1 MILPS
6 EPVWLSAEDAE
17 AIVGA
22 LAELYPDH
30 RVQVVRPHSLGGALE
45 RACNRYHYNSER
57 NLFRLAADYVYSLGK
72 AHALVDGNKRLA
84 FMSAL
89 VFLELNG
96 FRLNEPEDQFFAVFV
111 KALMADRINVEMLA
125 MVFQST
131 SERLS

>member
-1 MILPS
+1 MILSS
-6 EPVWLSAEDAE
+6 EPVWLSDQDAG

-30 RVQVVRPHSLGGALE
+30 RVQVVRPHSLGSALE
-45 RACNRYHYNSER
+45 RASNRYHYNNER
-57 NLFRLAADYVYSLGK
+57 NLYRLAADYVYSLGK

-96 FRLNEPEDQFFAVFV
+96 FRLNEPEDEFFAVYV
-111 KALMADRINVEMLA
+111 KALMANRINVEMLA
-125 MVFQST
+125 TVFQFT
-131 SERLS
+131 SEPLS